1 MSHQRQTTGVP
12 GLDDLLGGGLIPGTL
27 TVVLGATGIG
37 KTQLG
42 VQYAHA
48 GLAQEGRRGVF
59 VDMSSR
65 GDSQGHAI
73 YARRICQWE
82 LQPAD
87 GLPQGAGLYS
97 PDARLGD
104 YLHVFDYTGRRVTRG
119 DLDAESWHAWQVELV
134 RKLNTALAF
143 LYGNLVHGARRVVVD
158 GVEPSGRAGES
169 VQLEL
174 FEYIY
179 HQVLRKEA
187 AWVARDFLREQYR
200 QHAALAEAHAYA
212 QQEVGCLLLYTAA
225 ETMLDELLARR
236 LDEGDVL
243 TNANTIICMGRMRT
257 GSGLGRALCVAK
269 HRGSWAADKIVPY
282 SIDER
287 GLHLDA

>member
-1 MSHQRQTTGVP
+1 MHQRQSTGVP
-12 GLDDLLGGGLIPGTL
+12 ELDTLLGGGLIPGTL

-48 GLAQEGRRGVF
+48 GLVQEGRRGVLL
-59 VDMSSR
+59 DMSSR
-65 GDSQGHAI
+65 GDSQGHAA

-87 GLPQGAGLYS
+87 GLPQGADLYA
-97 PDARLGD
+97 PHTRLGD

-119 DLDAESWHAWQVELV
+119 EVEPEAWHAWQVELV
-134 RKLNTALAF
+134 RKLNAALGF
-143 LYGNLVHGARRVVVD
+143 LYGNLVRGVRRVVVD
-158 GVEPSGRAGES
+158 GVEPSTRAADS

-174 FEYIY
+174 FEYVY

-187 AWVARDFLREQYR
+187 QWVARDFLRERYR

-212 QQEVGCLLLYTAA
+212 QQEVGCLLLYTTA
-225 ETMLDELLARR
+225 ESMLEELVARR
-236 LDEGDVL
+236 VEEGDVL
-243 TNANTIICMGRMRT
+243 ANANTIICMGRVRRAA
-257 GSGLGRALCVAK
+257 GLGRALCVIK
-269 HRGSWAADKIVPY
+269 HRGSRSAEEFVPFT
-282 SIDER
+282 IDDG
-287 GLHLDA
+287 GLRVDA